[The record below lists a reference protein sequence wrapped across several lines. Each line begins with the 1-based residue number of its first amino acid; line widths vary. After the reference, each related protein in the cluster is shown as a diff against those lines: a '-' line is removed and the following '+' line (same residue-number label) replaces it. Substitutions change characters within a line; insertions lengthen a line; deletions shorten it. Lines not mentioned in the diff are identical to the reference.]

1 MSKTQTWLKRMLAQL
16 LALVLVVSMVAPA
29 YATDTGSAGETTPT
43 ESAEPSASP
52 EPTPETTPEPEKTT
66 QTVTVNVKFGTALAV
81 EVDEKS
87 ATGQADGTYQ
97 VAVDEA
103 DKYTA
108 KALVQFRGEYY
119 ILTKKTSDINITLS
133 DADRSAVPSENK
145 TLEPVKLN
153 AASAGTSATND
164 GNLLVSWDTIGLTG
178 IDGVSSNGLLQ
189 GGATATRDGV
199 EFSTT
204 GTESFTKT
212 SLNDYTKIDEAELI
226 TKSVKVTVE
235 QCEVEAKDITMSVT
249 PTSGTIGDTIKIQ
262 SVTASK
268 AGDSNYAKLQGKV
281 SWKLSD
287 ESQELAEANEINNP
301 TSLTLKAQGN
311 VYLTVT
317 VEDSTFYKGVSGQ
330 SNAINVVRMSDSID
344 DLKGIVTDADVLVTQ
359 GIELPKQSK
368 GGQKVTYT
376 IDNSKSGLY
385 VKDGKLGA
393 ASAETAVGEWN
404 LTAKV
409 AGNAEYGEC
418 EKTVKVTVKS
428 GASFANPEVT
438 SDWLNLG
445 DLNQDATG
453 RTYTQTISDSGNHTW
468 TYAITAVTDSND
480 NVIDV
485 AKNADDAKAVA
496 EIDSGTGEVTMH
508 TAGVIT
514 VTATRSDNKE
524 IIHSYT
530 LTVNKT
536 TLIPVFEKDS
546 DTVSY
551 GTKTYTLPL
560 KVKTSSNA
568 EAVEVPEDAKIKLE
582 GDNGVNYNR
591 NGFVLTLGNQKK
603 AQTAK
608 FSAKVEADD
617 RYAVAVDSNLTEFSL
632 TVDVNKV
639 NDLKQYFQTDDANGT
654 DSWYVPSEKDG
665 EPKTAAENVV
675 FTARN
680 KKIQLSLT
688 GAKDEDKDWVSSL
701 TLADIVGNNAAEGE
715 TLGKDSI
722 IYVKNGK
729 EIYYATLPGYKVDNT
744 APAATVTYSKPV
756 ADTIKDTITYLFYN
770 RKSDGKLT
778 INITPTD
785 ETSGI
790 SSISYGKVEGD
801 KVSYIDFTAPEGGFV
816 SGTTYSYTVDT
827 DGLDLADFTSVLRF
841 KVVDNAGL
849 YTEISTVT
857 VNKEYTDPTVVVDS
871 VNPRL
876 TVSYDGATRYETEKG
891 NTSSK
896 SDAAASSKL
905 YSNSTI
911 TATLKVDDANFNPD
925 DMTVVLLKDGKA
937 TGAKV
942 DWKDNSA
949 TITLEKAD
957 GEEHVY
963 QLQVTGTDWAK
974 NELEAGTTEFGT
986 FDGATYTSNE
996 LILDG
1001 KAPTISVSY
1010 SMTPSRF
1017 MKHNEDGTLTAY
1029 DEENKKDEAEVVV
1042 FKDTHENGLRA
1053 TITVDE
1059 KYFNEA
1065 DFTARL
1071 DGKDYDD
1078 LTWSH
1083 NEGTTIYTAS
1093 IDLSAEADKETIHA
1107 IEVTGGDISGEKAV
1121 AGTVSYGKVEEG
1133 TYTSKSL
1140 LLDNLTPKTTVA
1152 YNNPVNLVKDDV
1164 VVSTDAGADKVV
1176 YNGGIVSTVTVDE
1189 SYFDSNDCTVTVT
1202 EDGKE
1207 FKDFTFKWEGQKAT
1221 VTIKA
1226 EESAEHIYVI
1236 TVTGTD
1242 IAGHPFQYTAV
1253 PYGADDEDGTYVSKS
1268 LLIDTKAPEVNITYS
1283 NTENSGAK
1291 GGFYTARSA
1300 KITVDD
1306 ASFDSSKVTGNYTVS
1321 GVDAKNEKVNTSAVA
1336 LSDWEGGSRS
1346 WTSSVDFAVEANYS
1360 FAMTVV
1366 DNAGNKARF
1375 TTKNDDKDQNRSVT
1389 EGAYATRF
1397 TVDNTLPEKLTFRY
1411 SQPVSSALITGIFYR
1426 YFSASAPLQLTVST
1440 EDSISGVQ
1448 TVSYVYNRAAD
1459 ASATNQASLTKSYDA
1474 YAQGSVYVLGP
1485 NAVSESETFDGTS
1498 GQLNGDFSYTIM
1510 DYAGNVRTTGD
1521 ASHTASEHDPSG
1533 AVREVVDTICPGATI
1548 SYTGFTN
1555 SSAIANNENPNGDL
1569 AYYFRQT
1576 SLSVPVTINEA
1587 NFYPEDVTV
1596 SVSRNGSA
1604 YQKVAAEWT
1613 HGSGDNY
1620 TTAVYLSEPD
1630 SYYYIKVE
1638 YTDRSGNQMQTGDKT
1653 NSAYS
1658 TGNGVYTSPRIVLDT
1673 TAPAVTVSYSG
1684 SYRTSDMDY
1693 YSTTAVATIRVKEKN
1708 FSADEATKAITIT
1721 GQNIDGGA
1729 TGVPAVTSWTYVGDD
1744 TYSATITY
1752 STDSRYT
1759 FDMKYSDLA
1768 GIAQSTDVKKT
1779 FTVDMTPPTNLGI
1792 SYSTDVW
1799 GLTTGTILWYDAPVS
1814 VTLTATDLTA
1824 GVESITYSY
1833 PTKNGVSTVNVG
1845 MGDVTVS
1852 INAASSTATYTFSIP
1867 SSVLV
1872 SANQFNGTVNFTVTD
1887 RSGNVTSYS
1896 GTEELVVDN
1905 IAPNA
1910 TITFTKPVSSDDN
1923 TDYYSTAFD
1932 ATIEINE
1939 ANFDASNVHISVTK
1953 DGVPYNSFTYTFED
1967 ESVDVHTAVI
1977 HFTEAGEYVITVS
1990 YTDQSK
1996 NEMEGDELV
2005 SSGTYTSRK
2014 LVIDLTDP
2022 EILIEDMK
2030 GNEDPDKVA
2039 YDDEKITFT
2048 VTFKDEHLLSDGLEV
2063 ELSSFRDQKNTDETK
2078 LDLSG
2083 YDYASEEKYV
2093 GSPVTVTAGET
2104 YTVDISNLENDAVY
2118 FLNASVKDQAGRT
2131 ASESIMFSVNRDGST
2146 YYISDATAELCNS
2159 YTNHT
2164 SAVEIHEINVEEL
2177 EKKDV
2182 SVIRD
2187 ASSATLEEGSEF
2199 DVDNTTGEDEHWN
2212 DYTYNVYDSNFE
2224 SEGVYTV
2231 QTSSTTEK
2239 TQKESS
2245 SSNSGLEIK
2254 FVMDTTEPEAYIN
2267 GIADNE
2273 KYDSREQPVTINI
2286 SDNVRLASAEVYVD
2300 GVVVA
2305 SDNFD
2310 GTSGTIETTIPEKN
2324 ADQTVYVVAYD
2335 QAGNNYTTEDVTVR
2349 VTSNV
2354 FFLYLEYWII
2364 GLILLI
2370 LLLAVIIGVIVS
2382 RNKKKH
2388 TA

>member
-16 LALVLVVSMVAPA
+16 LALVLIVSMVAPA

-43 ESAEPSASP
+43 ESAEPSAFP

-66 QTVTVNVKFGTALAV
+66 QTVTVNVEFGTALAV

-87 ATGQADGTYQ
+87 ATKQADGTYQ
-97 VAVDEA
+97 VAVDKA
-103 DKYTA
+103 DEHTA
-108 KALVQFRGEYY
+108 KALVQIRGEYY

-133 DADRSAVPSENK
+133 NADKSAVLSENK
-145 TLEPVKLN
+145 TLEPVELN
-153 AASAGTSATND
+153 ATSKGTSATSD
-164 GNLLVSWDTIGLTG
+164 GHLLVSWDAIGLSWGG
-178 IDGVSSNGLLQ
+178 ISSDGLLQ
-189 GGATATRDGV
+189 GRAKPTENGV

-212 SLNDYTKIDEAELI
+212 SLNDYEKIDDARLI
-226 TKSVKVTVE
+226 ATSVTVTVE
-235 QCEVEAKDITMSVT
+235 QCEVEAEDITMSVT

-287 ESQELAEANEINNP
+287 ESQELAKADKTDNP
-301 TSLTLKAQGN
+301 TSLTLNAQGN

-317 VEDSTFYKGVSGQ
+317 VEDSTFYKGVSGR
-330 SNAINVVRMSDSID
+330 SNAINVVRKSDSLE
-344 DLKGIVTDADVLVTQ
+344 DLKNIETDADVLVKQ

-376 IDNSKSGLY
+376 ITDSKSGLY
-385 VKDGKLGA
+385 VEDGKLGA
-393 ASAETAVGEWN
+393 ASAETAVGEWD

-409 AGNAEYGEC
+409 AGNAEYGEYS
-418 EKTVKVTVKS
+418 KTVKVTVKN

-445 DLNQDATG
+445 DLNKDATG
-453 RTYTQTISDSGNHTW
+453 RTYTQKITDSNEEHTW
-468 TYAITAVTDSND
+468 TYAITAVTDSDD

-485 AKNADDAKAVA
+485 ASDEEAAKAVA
-496 EIDSGTGEVTMH
+496 EINSETGKVTMK
-508 TAGVIT
+508 TAGEIT
-514 VTATRSDNKE
+514 VTATRSDSKN

-530 LTVNKT
+530 LTVKKT
-536 TLIPVFEKDS
+536 TLIPVFEDDS
-546 DTVSY
+546 MTVSY
-551 GTKTYTLPL
+551 GTENSWKLPL
-560 KVKTSSNA
+560 KVKTAPESNSI
-568 EAVEVPEDAKIKLE
+568 EVPEDATISWTVM
-582 GDNGVNYNR
+582 GDTKGISVPDNTFTVTRKQEKKPKTTTTTFIAEVNGD
-591 NGFVLTLGNQKK
+591 Q
-603 AQTAK
+603 
-608 FSAKVEADD
+608 
-617 RYAVAVDSNLTEFSL
+617 RYAVEGSTATMNLTVAVGEITADKL
-632 TVDVNKV
+632 GNYVDISAPNE
-639 NDLKQYFQTDDANGT
+639 
-654 DSWYVPSEKDG
+654 DSGWYVPSDG
-665 EPKTAAENVV
+665 KTAAENVLV
-675 FTARN
+675 KSRN
-680 KKIQLSLT
+680 RKYSLSLNAD
-688 GAKDEDKDWVSSL
+688 GEFKESL
-701 TLADIVGNNAAEGE
+701 TLAEIVNDITAEGE
-715 TLGKDSI
+715 TLGKDYI
-722 IYVKNGK
+722 IYIREGK
-729 EIYYATLPGYKVDNT
+729 KIYYAALPGYKVDNT
-744 APAATVTYSKPV
+744 APTAVVTYSKPV

-770 RKSDGKLT
+770 KKSDGKLT

-857 VNKEYTDPTVVVDS
+857 VDKEYTDPTVVVDS

-937 TGAKV
+937 TEAKV

-1001 KAPTISVSY
+1001 EAPTISVSY

-1059 KYFNEA
+1059 KYFNES

-1093 IDLSAEADKETIHA
+1093 IDLSAEADKETIRA
-1107 IEVTGGDISGEKAV
+1107 IEVTGSDISGEKAV

-1152 YNNPVNLVKDDV
+1152 YNNPVSLVKDDV

-1176 YNGGIVSTVTVDE
+1176 YNGDIVSTVTVDE

-1207 FKDFTFKWEGQKAT
+1207 LKDFTFEWEGQKAT

-1226 EESAEHIYVI
+1226 EKSAEHIYVI

-1268 LLIDTKAPEVNITYS
+1268 LLIDTKAPEVDITYS
-1283 NTENSGAK
+1283 NTANSGAK

-1306 ASFDSSKVTGNYTVS
+1306 ASFDSSKVTDNYTVS
-1321 GVDAKNEKVNTSAVA
+1321 GVDAKNAKVNTSAVA
-1336 LSDWEGGSRS
+1336 LSDWEGGNRS

-1366 DNAGNKARF
+1366 DNAGNKAEF
-1375 TTKNDDKDQNRSVT
+1375 TTKNDDEDQNRSVT
-1389 EGAYATRF
+1389 EGAYATQF

-1459 ASATNQASLTKSYDA
+1459 ASATNQASLTKSYDS

-1533 AVREVVDTICPGATI
+1533 AVREVVDTICPGAAI

-1555 SSAIANNENPNGDL
+1555 SSATANNENPNGDL

-1693 YSTTAVATIRVKEKN
+1693 YNTTAVATIRVKEKN

-1799 GLTTGTILWYDAPVS
+1799 GLTTGSILWYDAPVS

-1852 INAASSTATYTFSIP
+1852 INAASSTATYTFTIP

-1910 TITFTKPVSSDDN
+1910 TITFTKPVSSDND

-1996 NEMEGDELV
+1996 NEMEGDKLV

-2048 VTFKDEHLLSDGLEV
+2048 VTFEDEHLLSDGLEV

-2104 YTVDISNLENDAVY
+2104 YTIDISNLENDAVY

-2267 GIADNE
+2267 GIANNE

>member
-16 LALVLVVSMVAPA
+16 LALVLIVSMVAPA

-66 QTVTVNVKFGTALAV
+66 QTVTVNVAFGTALAV

-87 ATGQADGTYQ
+87 ATKQADGTYQ
-97 VAVDEA
+97 VAVDKA
-103 DKYTA
+103 DEHTA
-108 KALVQFRGEYY
+108 KALVQLRSEYY

-133 DADRSAVPSENK
+133 NVNGSAVPSENK
-145 TLEPVKLN
+145 TLEPVELN
-153 AASAGTSATND
+153 ATSKGTSATSD
-164 GNLLVSWDTIGLTG
+164 GHLLVSWDAIGLPGVTG
-178 IDGVSSNGLLQ
+178 TSCNDTNGITSSMSN
-189 GGATATRDGV
+189 DGV
-199 EFSTT
+199 EFSGL
-204 GTESFTKT
+204 GTVTLTKT
-212 SLNDYTKIDEAELI
+212 SLNDYERIDDAKLI
-226 TKSVKVTVE
+226 TTSVKVTVE
-235 QCEVEAKDITMSVT
+235 QCEVEAEDITMSVT
-249 PTSGTIGDTIKIQ
+249 PISGTIGETIKIQ
-262 SVTASK
+262 SVTPSK
-268 AGDSNYAKLQGKV
+268 AGDSNYAELKGEV
-281 SWKLSD
+281 SWKLSE
-287 ESQELAEANEINNP
+287 ESQELAKADKSDNP
-301 TSLTLKAQGN
+301 KSLTLNAQGN

-317 VEDSTFYKGVSGQ
+317 VKDSTFYKGVSGQ
-330 SNAINVVRMSDSID
+330 SNAINVARKSDSLE
-344 DLKGIVTDADVLVTQ
+344 DLKDIETDADVLVKQ
-359 GIELPKQSK
+359 GIELPKQSE

-376 IDNSKSGLY
+376 IADSTSGLS
-385 VKDGKLGA
+385 VKDEVLTA
-393 ASAETAVGEWN
+393 TSAETAVGTWY

-409 AGNAEYGEC
+409 AGNAKYGEC

-453 RTYTQTISDSGNHTW
+453 RTYTQKITDSNEEHTW
-468 TYAITAVTDSND
+468 TYAITAVNDSNG
-480 NVIDV
+480 NAVDV
-485 AKNADDAKAVA
+485 KEATDEAKAVA
-496 EIDSGTGEVTMH
+496 EINSETGEVTMK
-508 TAGVIT
+508 TAGEIT
-514 VTATRSDNKE
+514 VTATRSDNEK

-530 LTVNKT
+530 LTVEKT
-536 TLIPVFEKDS
+536 TLIPVFEDDS
-546 DTVSY
+546 MTVSY
-551 GTKTYTLPL
+551 GTENSWKLPL
-560 KVKTSSNA
+560 KVKTAPESNSI
-568 EAVEVPEDAKIKLE
+568 EVPKDATISWTVM
-582 GDNGVNYNR
+582 GDTKGISVPDNTFTVTR
-591 NGFVLTLGNQKK
+591 KQEKK
-603 AQTAK
+603 PKTTTTTFTAK
-608 FSAKVEADD
+608 VNGDQ
-617 RYAVAVDSNLTEFSL
+617 RYAVEGSTATMKLTVAVDKITADKLGNY
-632 TVDVNKV
+632 VDISAPDENS
-639 NDLKQYFQTDDANGT
+639 G
-654 DSWYVPSEKDG
+654 WYVPNDG
-665 EPKTAAENVV
+665 KTAAENVLV
-675 FTARN
+675 KSRN
-680 KKIQLSLT
+680 RNYSLSLNAD
-688 GAKDEDKDWVSSL
+688 GEFKESL
-701 TLADIVGNNAAEGE
+701 TLAEIVNDITAEGE

-722 IYVKNGK
+722 IYVKEGEK
-729 EIYYATLPGYKVDNT
+729 IYCAALPGYKVDNT

-785 ETSGI
+785 KTSGI
-790 SSISYGKVEGD
+790 SSISYGKVKGD
-801 KVSYIDFTAPEGGFV
+801 KASYTDFTAPEGGFV

-827 DGLDLADFTSVLRF
+827 NGLDLADFTSVLRF

-849 YTEISTVT
+849 YTEISTVN
-857 VNKEYTDPTVVVDS
+857 VDKEYTDPTVVVDS

-937 TGAKV
+937 TEAKV

-1001 KAPTISVSY
+1001 EAPTISVSY

-1059 KYFNEA
+1059 KYFNES

-1083 NEGTTIYTAS
+1083 NKGTTIYTAS
-1093 IDLSAEADKETIHA
+1093 IDLPAEADKETIHA
-1107 IEVTGGDISGEKAV
+1107 IEVTGADISGEKAV

-1152 YNNPVNLVKDDV
+1152 YNNPVSLVKDDV

-1176 YNGGIVSTVTVDE
+1176 YNGDIVSTVTVDE

-1555 SSAIANNENPNGDL
+1555 SSATANNENPNGDL

-1799 GLTTGTILWYDAPVS
+1799 GLTTGSILWYDAPVS

-1910 TITFTKPVSSDDN
+1910 TITFTKPVSSDDD

-2048 VTFKDEHLLSDGLEV
+2048 VTFEDEHLLSDGLEV

-2267 GIADNE
+2267 GIANNE